1 MPCALLSGLVMGL
14 FTYLLAA
21 AAAAVRAA
29 AALGEAQRVG
39 TTAEGLASHLAY
51 TAHHIAATLQGL
63 AQD

>member
-1 MPCALLSGLVMGL
+1 MVGL

>member
-1 MPCALLSGLVMGL
+1 MPCALLLELVMGL

-21 AAAAVRAA
+21 AAAAGAA
-29 AALGEAQRVG
+29 ATLGEAQRVG

>member
-1 MPCALLSGLVMGL
+1 MGL
-14 FTYLLAA
+14 FTYLLAAA

-39 TTAEGLASHLAY
+39 ALAEGLASHLAY
-51 TAHHIAATLQGL
+51 TAHHIAATLQSL